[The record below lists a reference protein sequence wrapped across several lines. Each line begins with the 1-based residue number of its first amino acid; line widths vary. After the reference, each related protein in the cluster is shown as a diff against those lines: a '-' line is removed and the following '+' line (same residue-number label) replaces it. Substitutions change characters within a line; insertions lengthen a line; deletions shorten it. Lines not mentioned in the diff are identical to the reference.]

1 MPWSTGGL
9 LGTVSLNKT
18 DSPTPSSHQLS
29 MTPQMTLELHAQLP
43 PPCWTI
49 AWLELLKVLCRLLQ
63 MAWVHMC
70 NCPAVSERQCFIT
83 IVHHLWLCSYSV
95 PSAVMM
101 AEPWLGMGWDADV
114 PLRAEYFIVSYS
126 LLVLGGAHYNSITWE
141 AEAGESGAQG
151 HLQPHRVSSQPGLR
165 SNPVL
170 ET

>member
-1 MPWSTGGL
+1 MAENMEEATWEAKGLGFYFPTESRQHCQCVHGLKVMTWSTGGL
-9 LGTVSLNKT
+9 LGLVSLNKT

-29 MTPQMTLELHAQLP
+29 ITPQLGLEVHTQLSL
-43 PPCWTI
+43 PCWAF
-49 AWLELLKVLCRLLQ
+49 AWLEFLKVLCRLLQ

-101 AEPWLGMGWDADV
+101 AEPWLGMGGDADV

-126 LLVLGGAHYNSITWE
+126 LLVLGGAH
-141 AEAGESGAQG
+141 
-151 HLQPHRVSSQPGLR
+151 L
-165 SNPVL
+165 
-170 ET
+170 